1 MRLLHFPWIDFLK
14 RVYTRM
20 TDADLFDRSA
30 QVAFYFSF
38 SLFPLLFFLVSLF
51 GLVLGS
57 TEGLKNELFQY
68 MRQLLP
74 IAAYDLV
81 RNTVEEIVA
90 TSSPGKLTVG
100 LIVTLW
106 SASAG
111 VSSIRGALNAVY
123 ELKETRSWFITKA
136 LSVGITFVLI
146 ALTAVIL
153 GVVFY
158 GWELGQSLLA
168 AIGFRI
174 PSSFVLASIQW
185 ATILVVLL
193 IACEVIYN
201 VVPSFK
207 KFRWNWINVG
217 TLVAIVLWILFTGLF
232 RLYLHYFNTY
242 NKTYGSLGAVIILML
257 WLYLTA
263 LAVMIGAAINA
274 ALRQMHEEDA
284 AATPTPVADQENPD
298 QPQSPTGTA
307 PTR

>member
-1 MRLLHFPWIDFLK
+1 MRLLHFPWIDFL
-14 RVYTRM
+14 RRLYERM

-74 IAAYDLV
+74 LAAYDLV

-100 LIVTLW
+100 LIVTIW

-123 ELKETRSWFITKA
+123 ELKETRPWFVTKA
-136 LSVGITFVLI
+136 LSVGITLVLI
-146 ALTAVIL
+146 ILTAIIL
-153 GVVFY
+153 GIVFY

-168 AIGFRI
+168 AVGFKI
-174 PSSFVLASIQW
+174 TSPFVLASIQW

-207 KFRWNWINVG
+207 RFRWNWINVG

-232 RLYLHYFNTY
+232 RLYLHYYNTY

-263 LAVMIGAAINA
+263 LAVMIGAAINGV
-274 ALRQMHEEDA
+274 LRQMHEEDGSSIL
-284 AATPTPVADQENPD
+284 PSVEDQQNADSSQTTTEA
-298 QPQSPTGTA
+298 A